1 MRHVQDHQTKNNSCE
16 RWEATKPDASELI
29 WQWSEHGWSAQ
40 PPVMAISLALHHG
53 AAFPAEAAIIPLQT
67 MQPCSTC
74 PAGLHT
80 FPAPGQNLSQ
90 AVTTAGSWQSLPKG
104 GTGLL
109 GCTTFPHVHY
119 HTCFYSFHNSRLPFI
134 FLTVLLPFFFNFQG
148 IVGFFSFFPVYLF
161 FLHGFL
167 VFFSTQSYHH
177 LCSGNWTFPQLLLSL
192 YLWAAFIF
200 NSAISLAVGQCTKSY
215 QRFRFLSRGRLSRL
229 HSDSDSM
236 TEFSG
241 RAWT

>member
-1 MRHVQDHQTKNNSCE
+1 
-16 RWEATKPDASELI
+16 
-29 WQWSEHGWSAQ
+29 
-40 PPVMAISLALHHG
+40 MAISLAWHHG

-80 FPAPGQNLSQ
+80 LPAPGQSLSQ

-161 FLHGFL
+161 LLHSVSWFSFPLSPTTTSALETGHFHSSFFLFICG
-167 VFFSTQSYHH
+167 
-177 LCSGNWTFPQLLLSL
+177 QLL
-192 YLWAAFIF
+192 
-200 NSAISLAVGQCTKSY
+200 
-215 QRFRFLSRGRLSRL
+215 FLTQQFL
-229 HSDSDSM
+229 
-236 TEFSG
+236 
-241 RAWT
+241 